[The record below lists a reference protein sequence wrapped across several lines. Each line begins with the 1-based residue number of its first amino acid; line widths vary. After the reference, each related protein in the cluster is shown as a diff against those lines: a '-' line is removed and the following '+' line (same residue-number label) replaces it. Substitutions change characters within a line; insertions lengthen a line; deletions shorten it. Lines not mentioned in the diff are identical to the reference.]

1 MVRRHELTDDSWA
14 LIAPLLTPGRMG
26 RPVRDRRQVVNGI
39 LWKLST
45 GAAWRDLPERYGPWK
60 TVYERFRHWSADG
73 TWDRLLAHVQ
83 QHSDAVG
90 QVDWTIVCVDSTT
103 VRAHQHA
110 AGARKRGLGEGEAL
124 GRSRGGLTSKIH
136 LACDGRGR
144 PLAFTL
150 TGGNVND
157 CTQFEPVMARIKIAR
172 PGPGRPRTR
181 PDRVVADKGY
191 SARKIRAY
199 LRRRG
204 IAATIPERIDQINGR
219 IRRGEAR
226 CRLDKAA
233 YRRRNVVERCF
244 SRLKQNRALATRYDK
259 RAAHYQAM
267 VTLACLRLWLP

>member
-1 MVRRHELTDDSWA
+1 MRRHELTDESWA
-14 LIAPLLTPGRMG
+14 LIAPLLAAGRMG

-60 TVYERFRHWSADG
+60 TVYERFRRWSADG

-83 QHSDAVG
+83 QHCDAVG

-110 AGARKRGLGEGEAL
+110 AGARKGGPWEGEAL

-144 PLAFTL
+144 PLTFTL
-150 TGGNVND
+150 TGGNGND
-157 CTQFEPVMARIKIAR
+157 CTQFEPVMDRIRITR

-181 PDRVVADKGY
+181 PERVVADKGY
-191 SARKIRAY
+191 SARRIRAY

-204 IAATIPERIDQINGR
+204 IAATIPERIDQTNGR
-219 IRRGEAR
+219 LRRGESL
-226 CRLDKAA
+226 CRLDRTA

-267 VTLACLRLWLP
+267 VTLACLQLWLP